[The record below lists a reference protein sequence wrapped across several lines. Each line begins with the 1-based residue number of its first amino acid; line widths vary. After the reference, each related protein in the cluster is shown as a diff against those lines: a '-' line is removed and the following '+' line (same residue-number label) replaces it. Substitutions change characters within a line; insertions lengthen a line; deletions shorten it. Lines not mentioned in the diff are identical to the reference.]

1 MPPSTTRAEQSQPH
15 HTGHRRAAGFTLAE
29 VLAAMMLLAI
39 VIPAAIEALHVA
51 GTAGTAAA
59 SKVEAAR
66 VAERILNEN
75 VVMASWNQANQSG
88 TVVANGREFH
98 WTLRNE
104 RWAADTMQLLT
115 AEVTF
120 SAQGRPCQVRLSTLV
135 NAQ

>member
-1 MPPSTTRAEQSQPH
+1 MKFGPTINRKRQA
-15 HTGHRRAAGFTLAE
+15 AAGFTLVE

-51 GTAGTAAA
+51 STAGTVATRKA
-59 SKVEAAR
+59 EAAR
-66 VAERILNEN
+66 VAEQILNES
-75 VVMASWNQANQSG
+75 VIMANWNQANQSG
-88 TVVANGREFH
+88 TVVADGEEFH

-104 RWAADTMQLLT
+104 RWPADAMQLLT

-120 SAQGRPCQVRLSTLV
+120 AAQDRSCLVRLSTLV